1 MKFYEADIYIER
13 AKVYG
18 YEARLRGYQT
28 PEGKAAWDNA
38 VAAARSV
45 RQLIDKLKYEK
56 RLPELESVEARIAS
70 GQEQPEARYRSS
82 DAERRRTRCH
92 GGRSIVATVLKGP
105 P

>member
-18 YEARLRGYQT
+18 YEARLHGYQT

-38 VAAARSV
+38 VAAARSA
-45 RQLIDKLKYEK
+45 RQLIDELRYEK

-70 GQEQPEARYRSS
+70 GQEQPGALP
-82 DAERRRTRCH
+82 AE
-92 GGRSIVATVLKGP
+92 
-105 P
+105 